1 MARLIL
7 LEDEPTLRGELA
19 GFLAEQGHVIDG
31 VGTVAEF
38 RANYSP
44 ADHLI
49 ALIDLGLPDGDGID
63 LIEWLRSRGKRLGII
78 VISARTSLGDKV
90 RGLVV
95 GADHYLTKPVEL
107 EELAAVTLALAR
119 RLETGGLS

>member
-7 LEDEPTLRGELA
+7 LEDEPTLRELA

-90 RGLVV
+90 RGLSSDYRGRIEAVAVEGVV
-95 GADHYLTKPVEL
+95 HA
-107 EELAAVTLALAR
+107 TLP
-119 RLETGGLS
+119 LSSASRVRPF